1 MSVVEI
7 IFCVVCI
14 GIGAFSIVE
23 GVKTL
28 RRCTSKTV
36 GTITGIKE
44 SEGRD
49 RENYRTTY
57 YSPEFEYKV
66 NGRIYHGVGDT
77 SYERIKKIKIGGS
90 IKVYY
95 DPENP
100 GEHFT
105 KGGGFSS
112 VIFGAFTLALGVLWI
127 LSAWIA

>member
-23 GVKTL
+23 SVKTL
-28 RRCTSKTV
+28 RKCTSKTV
-36 GTITGIKE
+36 GRITGIHE
-44 SEGRD
+44 SQGKD
-49 RENYRTTY
+49 RENIPTTF

-105 KGGGFSS
+105 KGGGFSMLF
-112 VIFGAFTLALGVLWI
+112 FGVFLLTMGLLGI
-127 LSAWIA
+127 LIAWKA